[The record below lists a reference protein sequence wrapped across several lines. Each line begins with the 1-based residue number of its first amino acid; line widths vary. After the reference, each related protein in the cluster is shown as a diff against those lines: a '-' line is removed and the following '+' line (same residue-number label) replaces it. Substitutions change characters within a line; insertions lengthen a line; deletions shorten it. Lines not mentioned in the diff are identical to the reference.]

1 MIQTAK
7 NDTVPSFGGGSR
19 RRNGNNDRKP
29 VTLLTTE
36 KTMNQNLTLRA
47 FGGPALLSRAR
58 QRGISLIEGIL
69 YLVLALSLV
78 VGGIILFQNA
88 QLSNRVTETARG
100 VVAIASETRALYQ
113 NSPSFGTA
121 ELNETLIASGAV
133 PLNFQSDGGIRH
145 PWGGDVTVT
154 GDDQQFT
161 ISLAGIPEDACIR
174 ISTVDASG
182 QGTLGVGI
190 TQVDFDTVAEPVLP
204 DGVDINDATA
214 NCADGTN
221 LTVTYAR

>member
-1 MIQTAK
+1 
-7 NDTVPSFGGGSR
+7 
-19 RRNGNNDRKP
+19 
-29 VTLLTTE
+29 
-36 KTMNQNLTLRA
+36 MNHNLTLRA

-113 NSPSFGTA
+113 NSTSFGA
-121 ELNETLIASGAV
+121 ADGDLNGVLINAGAV
-133 PLNFQSDGGIRH
+133 PLNFQGDGGIRH
-145 PWGGDVTVT
+145 PWGGDVNVIGSPT
-154 GDDQQFT
+154 GFGEQFFAIELVGVPT
-161 ISLAGIPEDACIR
+161 DACIR
-174 ISTVDASG
+174 IATVDGSG

-190 TQVDFDTVAEPVLP
+190 AAVEFGGGTTLAIEDGPIDVAAAETNC
-204 DGVDINDATA
+204 DGAT
-214 NCADGTN
+214 G
-221 LTVTYAR
+221 LTVTYTR

>member
-1 MIQTAK
+1 MTKTAFLAH
-7 NDTVPSFGGGSR
+7 N
-19 RRNGNNDRKP
+19 RNSLIAR
-29 VTLLTTE
+29 
-36 KTMNQNLTLRA
+36 
-47 FGGPALLSRAR
+47 SR

-100 VVAIASETRALYQ
+100 VVAIASETRALFQ
-113 NSPSFGTA
+113 NSSSFGA
-121 ELNETLIASGAV
+121 VDDPLNSVLISAGAV

-145 PWGGDVTVT
+145 PWGGVVSVVGSPTAVGGVG
-154 GDDQQFT
+154 GDQTFSID
-161 ISLAGIPEDACIR
+161 LDDIPNDACIR

-190 TQVDFDTVAEPVLP
+190 EGISFDDGSSFESGEVTVATAET
-204 DGVDINDATA
+204 NCETAT
-214 NCADGTN
+214 GI
-221 LTVTYAR
+221 TVVYAR